1 MASPPSKTRLRRDLG
16 LIDVFAISTGA
27 MFSSG
32 FFLLPGIAFDHAG
45 AWMVMAYGLSALLV
59 VPAMLSKAELASALP
74 RAGGTYYYLDR
85 SMGPLVG
92 TIGGLGTWI
101 AMGLKNTFALIGIGA
116 YLGLFLDVD
125 MNVLAVALAVGFTLL
140 NLVGTKETAR
150 LQRWMVYALV
160 GILTAFVAFGLAAV
174 AETGLIATSAER
186 LAAAPA
192 TDIDGVLGTVGLVFV
207 SYAGLT
213 KVSGVAEEVER
224 PDRNILLGMVM
235 SLAVAAGIYVAGTWV
250 LVMVVPHDTLA
261 SDLTPIAT
269 AASTVFDFLPGRVG
283 VGLVV
288 VAAVAAFG
296 STANAGIMAA
306 SRYLLAMG
314 RDRLISTSFAQV
326 GRFGTPTL
334 AVVVTGGVVVGL
346 LLTLDVVSIAKLASA
361 FQLLMFALVNLAVI
375 VMRESQLETYHPTVR
390 TPLYPWTQL
399 AGIFLSLALII
410 EMGRMA
416 QLFTLGLVGV
426 GVGWY
431 FVYARERVVRR
442 GAILHWFERLGRDRF
457 DALEEELWT
466 ILKETGLRPD
476 DPYDELVEQAPLLDL
491 DGQHTFDEVAAL
503 VATPL
508 AESAARSPA
517 ELREAF
523 SRAVHSGLV
532 PVSHG
537 FAVPHVQLDA
547 CRKHALWMVRARGG
561 VTIAPSDGSPEGT
574 PPDTVQGLFFLVGPT
589 VDPGQ
594 HLRLLATLATRIE
607 QHEFLDCWLNHP
619 GAGEVRQSLTDD
631 QLTRF
636 ARRLTR
642 ELRRGGGWRPHS
654 PPGRFEHI
662 LAVDLTGALDAEVV
676 TLSADLAVSNGAT
689 LTLAE
694 ALEFVPSRALTPA
707 EVDAIERSA
716 HAERLARVASELEDR
731 GLDARSF
738 VLPGRP
744 WLEVVRAVMRDHH
757 DLVIVDA
764 NGARQGLDHAIHHLM
779 RKCPCP
785 VWVVRPTP
793 RAPVRRVLAAIDA
806 TAADA
811 DHRSLNTQILALA
824 ALAMEQLEAELHL
837 VHAWRVADAVLVQGE
852 DTVGRDEP
860 PADWRDRYRLLLD
873 DIVGGH
879 PIDRSRTHIHL
890 VEGEPPTVITQTA
903 GRLGVELIIM
913 GTVCRTGVAGFLIG
927 NTAERVLES
936 ASCSVLA
943 VKPPGFVTPVAT
955 EDP

>member
-45 AWMVMAYGLSALLV
+45 AWMIMAYGLSALLV

-125 MNVLAVALAVGFTLL
+125 MNILAVALAVGFTLL

-160 GILTAFVAFGLAAV
+160 GILTAFVAFGLSSV

-186 LAAAPA
+186 LAAAPDS
-192 TDIDGVLGTVGLVFV
+192 DIDGILGTVGLVFV

-235 SLAVAAGIYVAGTWV
+235 SLAVAAGIYVTGTWV
-250 LVMVVPHDTLA
+250 LVMVVPHDVLA
-261 SDLTPIAT
+261 TDLTPIAT
-269 AASTVFDFLPGRVG
+269 AASTVFDFLPGRAG

-314 RDRLISTSFAQV
+314 RDRLIPTSFAKV

-334 AVVVTGGVVVGL
+334 AVGVTGGVVVGL

-375 VMRESQLETYHPTVR
+375 VMRESRLETYHPTVR

-416 QLFTLGLVGV
+416 QLFTLGLVGL
-426 GVGWY
+426 GVAWY
-431 FVYARERVVRR
+431 VVYASERVVRR

-476 DPYDELVEQAPLLDL
+476 DPYEELVASAPLIDL
-491 DGQHTFDEVAAL
+491 DESATFDDVAAL

-508 AESAARSPA
+508 AESAAHSPEA
-517 ELREAF
+517 LHEAF

-532 PVSHG
+532 PVSGG
-537 FAVPHVQLDA
+537 FAVPHIQLDT
-547 CRKHALWMVRARGG
+547 CHKHALWMVRARNG
-561 VTIAPSDGSPEGT
+561 VTIAPPAGAPEDAR
-574 PPDTVQGLFFLVGPT
+574 PDTVQGLFFLVGPT
-589 VDPGQ
+589 TDPGQ
-594 HLRLLATLATRIE
+594 HLRLLATLATRVE
-607 QHEFLDCWLNHP
+607 QPDFLECWLNRQ
-619 GAGEVRQSLTDD
+619 GTGEVRQSLTDD

-636 ARRLTR
+636 ARRLTH
-642 ELRRGGGWRPHS
+642 ELRLGGGWRPHS

-662 LAVDLTGALDAEVV
+662 LAVDLGGALDADVL
-676 TLSADLAVSNGAT
+676 TLAADLAVSNGST

-694 ALEFVPSRALTPA
+694 ALEFVPSRALTAA
-707 EVDAIERSA
+707 EVEAVDRSA
-716 HAERLARVASELEDR
+716 HAERLARAAAELKTR

-738 VLPGRP
+738 ILPGRP
-744 WLEVVRAVMRDHH
+744 WLEVIRSVIRERH

-764 NGARQGLDHAIHHLM
+764 NHPARALDPAVHHLM

-785 VWVVRPTP
+785 VWVVRPRP
-793 RAPVRRVLAAIDA
+793 RPSVRRVLAAIDA
-806 TAADA
+806 TAADP

-824 ALAMEQLEAELHL
+824 ALAMDHLDAELHI
-837 VHAWRVADAVLVQGE
+837 VHAWRGTDTMGMQDAPPSARE
-852 DTVGRDEP
+852 DDPGTG
-860 PADWRDRYRLLLD
+860 WRDRYRVLLD

-879 PIDRSRTHIHL
+879 AIDRSRTRIHL
-890 VEGEPPTVITQTA
+890 EEGEPPVVITNIA
-903 GRLGVELIIM
+903 ERLGVELIIM

-927 NTAERVLES
+927 NTAERVLQAAQS
-936 ASCSVLA
+936 SVLA
-943 VKPPGFVTPVAT
+943 VKPPGFVSPVDQ
-955 EDP
+955 E